1 MGNEIYGL
9 VLAGG
14 RSERMGRDKA
24 QLAYGGRTQ
33 LARTLDLVKPR
44 CAKLFVSLR
53 EGQEVPAEAVA
64 SGAEP
69 LHDHFG
75 EIGPLGGILT
85 AFDRHHDKSWL
96 VVAVDMP
103 FLDRQTLDCLLAS
116 RKPDEPITAFRSD
129 HDSLPEPLCAVYE
142 PSSRK
147 ILIEFFRER
156 GITCPRKIMI
166 GSDTHLLDL
175 PNPRALDNI
184 NTPSEH
190 AEALQR
196 LSSKK

>member
-1 MGNEIYGL
+1 MEKEIYGL

-24 QLAYGGRTQ
+24 QLAYGGCSQ
-33 LARTLDLVKPR
+33 LARTLDLVKPL

-69 LHDHFG
+69 LHDRFG

-85 AFDRHHDKSWL
+85 AFDRHPDQSWL

-103 FLDRQTLDCLLAS
+103 FLDRQTLDYLLAS
-116 RKPDEPITAFRSD
+116 RKPDEPLTAFRSN

-147 ILIEFFRER
+147 ILIEFFREH

-166 GSDTHLLDL
+166 RSETHLLDL
-175 PNPRALDNI
+175 PNLRALDNI

>member
-1 MGNEIYGL
+1 MGKEIYGM

-33 LARTLDLVKPR
+33 LARTLDLVKPL
-44 CAKLFVSLR
+44 CAELFVSLR
-53 EGQEVPAEAVA
+53 AGQEVPAEAVA
-64 SGAEP
+64 AGAEL
-69 LHDHFG
+69 LHDRFG

-85 AFDRHHDKSWL
+85 AFDRHPGQSWL
-96 VVAVDMP
+96 VVAVDLP

-116 RKPDEPITAFRSD
+116 RQHDKPSTAFRSS
-129 HDSLPEPLCAVYE
+129 HDGLPEPLCAVYE
-142 PSSRK
+142 PSARK

-190 AEALQR
+190 AEALLR
-196 LSSKK
+196 LTSKK